1 MWNCQY
7 PMDCPPQLTTEMFR
21 NYGIQLL
28 RCTHLSRMMTGRIQ
42 EENLIVLMKQT
53 GPPFKAETPSK
64 ACHWEF
70 FWSPLRYG
78 SAKMIYCRESHF
90 TLLMLSGSHYCVP
103 ALKATTEII
112 VFFTHRTSCGS
123 TSAALWKWWTWH
135 RGAASVCHTGLS
147 CHTLVGQ

>member
-1 MWNCQY
+1 
-7 PMDCPPQLTTEMFR
+7 MDCPPQLTTEMFR
-21 NYGIQLL
+21 NYGIQLP

-103 ALKATTEII
+103 ALKATTANYSFLYSPNLLR
-112 VFFTHRTSCGS
+112 VHQCGS
-123 TSAALWKWWTWH
+123 LKVVNLTSGCSLSLSY
-135 RGAASVCHTGLS
+135 RSVVPHFGWPII
-147 CHTLVGQ
+147 